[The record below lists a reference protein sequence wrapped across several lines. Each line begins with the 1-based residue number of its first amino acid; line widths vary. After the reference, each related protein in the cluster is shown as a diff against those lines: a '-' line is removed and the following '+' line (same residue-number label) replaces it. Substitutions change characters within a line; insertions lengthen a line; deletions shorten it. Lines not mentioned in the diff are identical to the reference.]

1 MSSGGSPAYLDIPN
15 DTLDYYIGWGLSARV
30 STILNIANPASTGL
44 SCFSKIPKNNV
55 YKNSNPVYLNSP
67 VSFFCVGRTSS
78 FNQNANDP
86 DGDSLSFSIA
96 QPYNVSNT
104 GNACNPFPA
113 PTPPNF
119 VYTTNP
125 AANTAGYSFPTA
137 PLGSASTVTINAAT
151 GEILVDPA
159 AVGVYIIAVVVK
171 EYRLV
176 SGVYTFLCET
186 RRDIQIQTGN
196 CSTTNY
202 APSFTSVIPIK
213 NADTTA
219 DQVVTAGDTLCFN
232 IKFKDPNS
240 GDSLFTSFTGPI
252 FNGSAGLVAPYATLT
267 QDTAKDSVI
276 SNFCWF
282 TQCPH
287 ARQGSPYIFTIN
299 VKDNQCNEVQKT
311 FSILV
316 NPKAVLSPPN
326 IRCVDIL
333 NNDSIKLTFTKPS
346 YLKDFDK
353 YYLYRRTGTSGNC
366 TLIDSI
372 QDSTV
377 LTYIDSSVSSALS
390 VSYGYTLRTRSTCSV
405 YGKGCDTVN
414 SIIVTAAKVSDHCTS
429 LTWTRHRQNTLALY
443 KVYRIVGA
451 TKILVDSTRNNS
463 YLKCD
468 CNTAG
473 KFSIEVDDTLVS
485 CTSHSNITAVFTNMD
500 TTAPKPVVIK
510 RSTVNSTTQIQVD
523 FPKSDSADAFW
534 YIIYRSS
541 TASGFTLYD
550 SINAV
555 AGTTMYNYLDNS
567 PINSG
572 PYYYRVQV
580 KDSCGNRSTISASH
594 SPVDLTGTN
603 ANAMSKLNWVKKYYG
618 YSFTN
623 QILQKQN
630 TANVWVNYK
639 TLSSTDTSYDDTV
652 VVSCSVY
659 YYRLKTINS
668 ADTSIFSYS
677 DSVRVQPFDTIR
689 PAVPNVRYISV
700 TGPTSVTL
708 VFDTSAAMDTK
719 TYMIYGAINGGAFAL
734 IDSLIYPATRPISYT
749 WIGRNPQL
757 NTYKMYVV
765 ARDSC
770 GNNLSSSSVAH
781 THVQLNGTAGNLKNT
796 LSWTNYVGRTPAT
809 YALQRYELGS
819 GSGWATIK
827 TLNYPD
833 TACVDSINIKGCYPY
848 AYRIVTSFTGFTF
861 TSISDTIALTPF
873 DLIAPSPPTINYV
886 SVVNNTSNKVVVT
899 KSDSLDVNRYE
910 IYFKS
915 ATSIWRSAGIVYYP
929 IGNPF
934 VFIHTGVST
943 LDSNYSYYVRAIDSC
958 GSNYSTATSI
968 HTTIQ
973 LRSTSGAMTNFLSW
987 TKYQGWTPTSY
998 KVLRLIGGTWTVV
1011 KTLTSNDTIWADTT
1025 NLKCNQPNSYKVCA
1039 LNNFSDTSFSDT
1051 TIVTPYDTI
1060 HPAIPFLR
1068 SVSVINNTS
1077 VTITLNKVADQD
1089 VNRYQIWFAT
1099 NNGAFSLLTT
1109 IFYPTTN
1116 PFSYTQTGLNTLSN
1130 TYRYYVVAIDSCSNN
1145 VSQQSIIHRT
1155 INLQSTTGAMTNF
1168 LYWNRYEG
1176 WSSVSNYTVLR
1187 LIGGTWTVV
1196 KTLTGADTAW
1206 ADTANLKC
1214 NQPNSYRLLALN
1226 ALNDSSYSD
1235 TTVVTPYDTIH
1246 PAIPFLRSVSVVN
1259 NTSVTITL
1267 NKVADQDVNR
1277 YQIWVATNNGAFSL
1291 LTTIFY
1297 PTTNPF
1303 SYTQTGLNT
1312 LSNNYRY
1319 YVLAYDSCSNNVSQ
1333 SSVIHTDIQLS
1344 SSPGNLTS
1352 KLSWTK
1358 YKGFGVGEYRVLRLI
1373 GGTWTFIQ
1381 SLSGTDST
1389 FNDTTNIGC
1398 NYTYAYRVLAINTS
1412 TLDTSYSDT
1421 TMVTPF
1427 DTIKPDEPF
1436 INAVTVA
1443 SNSSVTITWAASNPD
1458 VNKFRIY
1465 RKNSLG
1471 IYVLIDSVYYTT
1483 TYTDRSA
1490 QPHTTIE
1497 YYKIQAV
1504 DSCAQN
1510 KSILSAPHRTIK
1522 LGLAFQKCPRGIVLN
1537 WNDYQ
1542 TWTSGISS
1550 YEIYRSD
1557 SINAEVQIGSVAGGT
1572 LTYTDTFIVFSR
1584 TYNYRIKAIQNG
1596 GSEISWSDSTQ
1607 LVTPKGEG
1615 PYIDYVTVLSTD
1627 TLTGTIK
1634 IQWNALRYNGYVLKS
1649 RLYYSPS
1656 GLPGSYTILLD
1667 NIPLSVNSF
1676 THTNLNTKLQ
1686 SHYYYMVSID
1696 SCNRMSDS
1704 MSLHRSINLVLIG
1717 GQLINVMH
1725 WSAYIG
1731 WTPKYYILERASQIV
1746 TSFADIDTIPA
1757 TDTTYMDFPA
1767 PCNVDLYYRI
1777 KAISFDGFVSVSD
1790 TAITVA
1796 IDTLP
1801 PDLPVVKN
1809 ATVWA
1814 NGVNRIDFMTADSTD
1829 VYGYALYRKRNN
1841 GNWFNI
1847 KFTQFAVRSVPY
1859 TIYDST
1865 ANTLLDYNQ
1874 YVLLTIDSCLNVT
1887 PSDTF
1892 NIIQLRGN
1900 PSERKNVLYWHPF
1913 RGYQVDTF
1921 QVQKWN
1927 GSTWVNFRQV
1937 VKDTNCLDSP
1947 LLCNSLHYYRIWA
1960 KESNGTRVTISDS
1973 IRLIP
1978 FDSIHPQPV
1987 IIDYATV
1994 LNNTQIGLRWR
2005 LTDADAKDYIV
2016 QRKTNNGPYVPI
2028 VTLFNYPITY
2038 TDNVGSTLQ
2047 NEYSYRLIAYDT
2059 CSQNRSDTIIFHTAI
2074 QLQGIAQNTQATL
2087 NWNAYVGFGNITK
2100 YYIQKFIGGSW
2111 QIVDSVSGTTTTYV
2125 DLNLPCAQLQRY
2137 RILANDTN
2145 HVYFTLSDTLNV
2157 TPFDTIKPA
2166 APFLRSV
2173 SVVSNSS
2180 VNMIINK
2187 VPDQDVNRYQ
2197 IWVATNNGAF
2207 SLLSTIYYPTTDP
2220 FSFTQT
2226 GLNTLSNTYRYY
2238 VLAIDSC
2245 RNNIS
2250 APSIIHRTI
2259 NLRSIGGA
2267 MTNFLYWNRYEGW
2280 SSVAGY
2286 SVLRLIGA
2294 NWTLV
2299 KTLAGTDTAWADTVS
2314 LKCNQPNSY
2323 RIYAFNA
2330 SLDTSYSDTTVV
2342 TPYDTIHPAIPFL
2355 RSVSVVNNTSVTI
2368 TLNKVADQ
2376 DVNRYQIWVA
2386 TNNGAFSLLTTLVY
2400 PTTDPFSFT
2409 QTGLNTLSN
2418 TYRYYVTAIDS
2429 CSDNISQWSEIHR
2442 TINLRSIGGAMTN
2455 FLYWNRYEKWSSISG
2470 YNVLRLIGANWTLV
2484 KTLAGTDTAWADTAS
2499 LKCNQPNS
2507 YRIYA
2512 FNASL
2517 DTSYS
2522 DTTVVTPYDTIHPA
2536 IPFLRSVS
2544 VVNNT
2549 SVTITLNKV
2558 ADQDVNRYQIWVATN
2573 NGAFSL
2579 LTTLVYPT
2587 TDPFSFTQTGLNT
2600 LSNTY
2605 RYYVTAIDSCSD
2617 NISQWS
2623 EIHRTIN
2630 LRSIGGAMTNFLY
2643 WNRYEKW
2650 SAISGYNV
2658 LRLISNNWTLV
2669 KTLAGTDT
2677 AWADT
2682 VSLKCNQP
2690 NSYRIYAF
2698 NASLDTSYSDTT
2710 VVTPYD
2716 TIRPKSPII
2725 RFVSVTSASSIHI
2738 EFDSVMDQDVNRY
2751 QIFESVNGGAFSLI
2765 AILSAYTPNPL
2776 TYDRTG
2782 ISTMNNHY
2790 YYYIVAIDSCS
2801 NNISLSGP
2809 RHGEVEIKGTAGNM
2823 RSLLKWHPYKGFSS
2837 KFYNVQRLN
2846 AGAWTTIGS
2855 IINNDTIFTDTANI
2869 SCNVNYYYRIQTV
2882 DLSNNAYVSISD
2894 SVMVTPYDTVK
2905 PVAALLKYVT
2915 VTSSNSVK
2923 VKWDLS
2929 ASGDVKFY
2937 EVHRISPGGF
2947 DSYVGTAIYTDTF
2960 IDNTVI
2966 AQQNS
2971 YCYYVIAID
2980 SCNILNRSPKSNTL
2994 CTIDLQVIITPGCV
3008 PLSHLKWT
3016 PCQSFDELP
3025 VPNYEIWR
3033 TINGI
3038 VWNKIRTVPSS
3049 DSAYTDSTVTLAKT
3063 YCYVIRAFNTS
3074 LSYATLSDS
3083 ECVIPELYP
3092 PLRAPELD
3100 VATVTSSSV
3109 TAGKIV
3115 LRWKALPL
3123 TDTLARGYR
3132 IYHSTSGA
3140 VGSYTLLVNIP
3151 NRNAFTYTHLN
3162 MNSYSSENYYFIVA
3176 YDKCN
3181 FNGDTSVVHHAVN
3194 ISILN
3199 GNLSETVSW
3208 NKYLGYK
3215 VKEYEIFKSYD
3226 GVNYFT
3232 LAKNDSLT
3240 LFITDTQVSCGKR
3253 YWYSVKAIEEAGDN
3267 EIAFSDIDSVLAFD
3281 TIPPFPIV
3289 IKQATVSIISKVV
3302 GEITLTYNSNTE
3314 RNRKGYK
3321 IYRSINGAAYTLLSA
3336 NLITSTGLHIYKDQ
3350 GLNTLES
3357 IYSYYIRVID
3367 SCGNEGAPSDIHT
3380 AVNVTAVAYNSSNTV
3395 SWTGYEGFTNWHYII
3410 ERYTSTNPVWVAV
3423 GGGIFNKNAVTWND
3437 SAIICDVMYYYRLK
3451 TFDDNDISANSM
3463 SDTSG
3468 CLGFE
3473 TYPPNIPV
3481 FLRATVTKSSKSKG
3495 EIQLDWIHS
3504 TSSDAINYFVYRRT
3518 NGVGAWT
3525 FVAQTGYVNTFTD
3538 VNLNTSKNVYD
3549 YRIECLDNCRNMSA
3563 PTPPHATI
3571 NLTTVPGNTRV
3582 FLSWTNYLGFIVDQY
3597 EIYADGVLIDN
3608 VPATQLNYEDSM
3620 LSCDTAVVYQIKA
3633 LELNG
3638 NTQVSYSDTSIA
3650 TPYDIIPPVPVY
3662 IIAASVEQ
3670 PENLVK
3676 LQWTPMP
3683 EWDGDHYNIYRKSG
3697 GSGWLRI
3704 YTGKSPYE
3712 TSYTDKGVNAADTNI
3727 YYKISPTDNCY
3738 NTGDYS
3744 NVAKTILLRGSSEKL
3759 MHKLWWTNYSVWN
3772 AGVAEY
3778 DIIRTEDTGFAY
3790 VLATVNNTD
3799 TIYIDNDF
3807 TTSIHNYCYY
3817 IKAHEKVGS
3826 YDAES
3831 NSNIVCL
3838 SQHPVIWIPNAFS
3851 PGSSPNL
3858 NDVFKPT
3865 GLYFDKYEERIYNRW
3880 GELLFKSTPLQP
3892 AWDGMSRGKLVPED
3906 TYIYS
3911 IKVTGF
3917 DHKEYE
3923 QNGTVTIVK

>member
-1 MSSGGSPAYLDIPN
+1 M
-15 DTLDYYIGWGLSARV
+15 
-30 STILNIANPASTGL
+30 
-44 SCFSKIPKNNV
+44 
-55 YKNSNPVYLNSP
+55 
-67 VSFFCVGRTSS
+67 
-78 FNQNANDP
+78 
-86 DGDSLSFSIA
+86 
-96 QPYNVSNT
+96 
-104 GNACNPFPA
+104 
-113 PTPPNF
+113 
-119 VYTTNP
+119 
-125 AANTAGYSFPTA
+125 
-137 PLGSASTVTINAAT
+137 
-151 GEILVDPA
+151 
-159 AVGVYIIAVVVK
+159 
-171 EYRLV
+171 
-176 SGVYTFLCET
+176 
-186 RRDIQIQTGN
+186 
-196 CSTTNY
+196 
-202 APSFTSVIPIK
+202 
-213 NADTTA
+213 
-219 DQVVTAGDTLCFN
+219 
-232 IKFKDPNS
+232 
-240 GDSLFTSFTGPI
+240 
-252 FNGSAGLVAPYATLT
+252 
-267 QDTAKDSVI
+267 
-276 SNFCWF
+276 
-282 TQCPH
+282 
-287 ARQGSPYIFTIN
+287 
-299 VKDNQCNEVQKT
+299 
-311 FSILV
+311 
-316 NPKAVLSPPN
+316 
-326 IRCVDIL
+326 
-333 NNDSIKLTFTKPS
+333 
-346 YLKDFDK
+346 
-353 YYLYRRTGTSGNC
+353 
-366 TLIDSI
+366 
-372 QDSTV
+372 
-377 LTYIDSSVSSALS
+377 
-390 VSYGYTLRTRSTCSV
+390 
-405 YGKGCDTVN
+405 
-414 SIIVTAAKVSDHCTS
+414 
-429 LTWTRHRQNTLALY
+429 
-443 KVYRIVGA
+443 
-451 TKILVDSTRNNS
+451 
-463 YLKCD
+463 
-468 CNTAG
+468 
-473 KFSIEVDDTLVS
+473 
-485 CTSHSNITAVFTNMD
+485 
-500 TTAPKPVVIK
+500 
-510 RSTVNSTTQIQVD
+510 
-523 FPKSDSADAFW
+523 
-534 YIIYRSS
+534 
-541 TASGFTLYD
+541 
-550 SINAV
+550 
-555 AGTTMYNYLDNS
+555 
-567 PINSG
+567 
-572 PYYYRVQV
+572 
-580 KDSCGNRSTISASH
+580 
-594 SPVDLTGTN
+594 
-603 ANAMSKLNWVKKYYG
+603 
-618 YSFTN
+618 
-623 QILQKQN
+623 
-630 TANVWVNYK
+630 
-639 TLSSTDTSYDDTV
+639 
-652 VVSCSVY
+652 
-659 YYRLKTINS
+659 
-668 ADTSIFSYS
+668 
-677 DSVRVQPFDTIR
+677 
-689 PAVPNVRYISV
+689 
-700 TGPTSVTL
+700 
-708 VFDTSAAMDTK
+708 
-719 TYMIYGAINGGAFAL
+719 
-734 IDSLIYPATRPISYT
+734 
-749 WIGRNPQL
+749 
-757 NTYKMYVV
+757 
-765 ARDSC
+765 
-770 GNNLSSSSVAH
+770 
-781 THVQLNGTAGNLKNT
+781 
-796 LSWTNYVGRTPAT
+796 
-809 YALQRYELGS
+809 
-819 GSGWATIK
+819 
-827 TLNYPD
+827 
-833 TACVDSINIKGCYPY
+833 
-848 AYRIVTSFTGFTF
+848 
-861 TSISDTIALTPF
+861 
-873 DLIAPSPPTINYV
+873 
-886 SVVNNTSNKVVVT
+886 
-899 KSDSLDVNRYE
+899 
-910 IYFKS
+910 
-915 ATSIWRSAGIVYYP
+915 
-929 IGNPF
+929 
-934 VFIHTGVST
+934 
-943 LDSNYSYYVRAIDSC
+943 
-958 GSNYSTATSI
+958 
-968 HTTIQ
+968 
-973 LRSTSGAMTNFLSW
+973 
-987 TKYQGWTPTSY
+987 
-998 KVLRLIGGTWTVV
+998 
-1011 KTLTSNDTIWADTT
+1011 
-1025 NLKCNQPNSYKVCA
+1025 
-1039 LNNFSDTSFSDT
+1039 
-1051 TIVTPYDTI
+1051 
-1060 HPAIPFLR
+1060 
-1068 SVSVINNTS
+1068 
-1077 VTITLNKVADQD
+1077 
-1089 VNRYQIWFAT
+1089 
-1099 NNGAFSLLTT
+1099 
-1109 IFYPTTN
+1109 
-1116 PFSYTQTGLNTLSN
+1116 
-1130 TYRYYVVAIDSCSNN
+1130 
-1145 VSQQSIIHRT
+1145 
-1155 INLQSTTGAMTNF
+1155 
-1168 LYWNRYEG
+1168 
-1176 WSSVSNYTVLR
+1176 
-1187 LIGGTWTVV
+1187 
-1196 KTLTGADTAW
+1196 
-1206 ADTANLKC
+1206 
-1214 NQPNSYRLLALN
+1214 
-1226 ALNDSSYSD
+1226 
-1235 TTVVTPYDTIH
+1235 
-1246 PAIPFLRSVSVVN
+1246 
-1259 NTSVTITL
+1259 
-1267 NKVADQDVNR
+1267 NR

-1291 LTTIFY
+1291 LTT
-1297 PTTNPF
+1297 
-1303 SYTQTGLNT
+1303 
-1312 LSNNYRY
+1312 
-1319 YVLAYDSCSNNVSQ
+1319 
-1333 SSVIHTDIQLS
+1333 
-1344 SSPGNLTS
+1344 
-1352 KLSWTK
+1352 
-1358 YKGFGVGEYRVLRLI
+1358 
-1373 GGTWTFIQ
+1373 
-1381 SLSGTDST
+1381 
-1389 FNDTTNIGC
+1389 
-1398 NYTYAYRVLAINTS
+1398 
-1412 TLDTSYSDT
+1412 
-1421 TMVTPF
+1421 
-1427 DTIKPDEPF
+1427 
-1436 INAVTVA
+1436 
-1443 SNSSVTITWAASNPD
+1443 
-1458 VNKFRIY
+1458 
-1465 RKNSLG
+1465 
-1471 IYVLIDSVYYTT
+1471 
-1483 TYTDRSA
+1483 
-1490 QPHTTIE
+1490 
-1497 YYKIQAV
+1497 
-1504 DSCAQN
+1504 
-1510 KSILSAPHRTIK
+1510 
-1522 LGLAFQKCPRGIVLN
+1522 
-1537 WNDYQ
+1537 
-1542 TWTSGISS
+1542 
-1550 YEIYRSD
+1550 
-1557 SINAEVQIGSVAGGT
+1557 
-1572 LTYTDTFIVFSR
+1572 
-1584 TYNYRIKAIQNG
+1584 
-1596 GSEISWSDSTQ
+1596 
-1607 LVTPKGEG
+1607 LV
-1615 PYIDYVTVLSTD
+1615 
-1627 TLTGTIK
+1627 
-1634 IQWNALRYNGYVLKS
+1634 
-1649 RLYYSPS
+1649 
-1656 GLPGSYTILLD
+1656 
-1667 NIPLSVNSF
+1667 
-1676 THTNLNTKLQ
+1676 
-1686 SHYYYMVSID
+1686 
-1696 SCNRMSDS
+1696 
-1704 MSLHRSINLVLIG
+1704 
-1717 GQLINVMH
+1717 
-1725 WSAYIG
+1725 
-1731 WTPKYYILERASQIV
+1731 
-1746 TSFADIDTIPA
+1746 
-1757 TDTTYMDFPA
+1757 
-1767 PCNVDLYYRI
+1767 
-1777 KAISFDGFVSVSD
+1777 
-1790 TAITVA
+1790 
-1796 IDTLP
+1796 
-1801 PDLPVVKN
+1801 
-1809 ATVWA
+1809 
-1814 NGVNRIDFMTADSTD
+1814 
-1829 VYGYALYRKRNN
+1829 
-1841 GNWFNI
+1841 
-1847 KFTQFAVRSVPY
+1847 
-1859 TIYDST
+1859 
-1865 ANTLLDYNQ
+1865 
-1874 YVLLTIDSCLNVT
+1874 
-1887 PSDTF
+1887 
-1892 NIIQLRGN
+1892 
-1900 PSERKNVLYWHPF
+1900 
-1913 RGYQVDTF
+1913 
-1921 QVQKWN
+1921 
-1927 GSTWVNFRQV
+1927 
-1937 VKDTNCLDSP
+1937 
-1947 LLCNSLHYYRIWA
+1947 
-1960 KESNGTRVTISDS
+1960 
-1973 IRLIP
+1973 
-1978 FDSIHPQPV
+1978 
-1987 IIDYATV
+1987 
-1994 LNNTQIGLRWR
+1994 
-2005 LTDADAKDYIV
+2005 
-2016 QRKTNNGPYVPI
+2016 
-2028 VTLFNYPITY
+2028 
-2038 TDNVGSTLQ
+2038 
-2047 NEYSYRLIAYDT
+2047 
-2059 CSQNRSDTIIFHTAI
+2059 
-2074 QLQGIAQNTQATL
+2074 
-2087 NWNAYVGFGNITK
+2087 
-2100 YYIQKFIGGSW
+2100 
-2111 QIVDSVSGTTTTYV
+2111 
-2125 DLNLPCAQLQRY
+2125 
-2137 RILANDTN
+2137 
-2145 HVYFTLSDTLNV
+2145 
-2157 TPFDTIKPA
+2157 
-2166 APFLRSV
+2166 
-2173 SVVSNSS
+2173 
-2180 VNMIINK
+2180 
-2187 VPDQDVNRYQ
+2187 
-2197 IWVATNNGAF
+2197 
-2207 SLLSTIYYPTTDP
+2207 YPTTDP

-2238 VLAIDSC
+2238 TVAIDSC
-2245 RNNIS
+2245 SDNIS
-2250 APSIIHRTI
+2250 QWSEIHRTI

-2267 MTNFLYWNRYEGW
+2267 MTNFLYWNRYEKW
-2280 SSVAGY
+2280 SAISGY
-2286 SVLRLIGA
+2286 NVLRLIGA

-2418 TYRYYVTAIDS
+2418 TYRYY
-2429 CSDNISQWSEIHR
+2429 
-2442 TINLRSIGGAMTN
+2442 
-2455 FLYWNRYEKWSSISG
+2455 
-2470 YNVLRLIGANWTLV
+2470 
-2484 KTLAGTDTAWADTAS
+2484 
-2499 LKCNQPNS
+2499 
-2507 YRIYA
+2507 
-2512 FNASL
+2512 
-2517 DTSYS
+2517 
-2522 DTTVVTPYDTIHPA
+2522 TV
-2536 IPFLRSVS
+2536 
-2544 VVNNT
+2544 
-2549 SVTITLNKV
+2549 
-2558 ADQDVNRYQIWVATN
+2558 
-2573 NGAFSL
+2573 
-2579 LTTLVYPT
+2579 
-2587 TDPFSFTQTGLNT
+2587 
-2600 LSNTY
+2600 
-2605 RYYVTAIDSCSD
+2605 AIDSCSD

-2658 LRLISNNWTLV
+2658 LRLIGANWTLV